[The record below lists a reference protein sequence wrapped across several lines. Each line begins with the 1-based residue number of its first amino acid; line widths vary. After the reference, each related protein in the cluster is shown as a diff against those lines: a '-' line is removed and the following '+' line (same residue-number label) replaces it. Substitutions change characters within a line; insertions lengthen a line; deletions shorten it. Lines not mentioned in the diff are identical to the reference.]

1 MRIRIGKISALA
13 ATFVVVAA
21 VSVAQEGAD
30 EASPVAR
37 AVVCTDVLE
46 REPVGEATSF
56 DSAVERLFCFT
67 EIRGQEGKTI
77 THAWIHEGTTRA
89 RVDLPVRSARWRTW
103 SSKKI
108 SPGWKG
114 QWQVKVLDADGV
126 VLSTLDFVVE

>member
-1 MRIRIGKISALA
+1 MRIRIGKIPALA
-13 ATFVVVAA
+13 AAFVVVASVA
-21 VSVAQEGAD
+21 VAQETTD
-30 EASPVAR
+30 ETSPVTR
-37 AVVCTDVLE
+37 ALVCTDVVE
-46 REPVGEATSF
+46 REPAGEASAF
-56 DSAVERLFCFT
+56 DSEVGRLFCFT

-114 QWQVKVLDADGV
+114 QWQVKVLDADGI